1 MTLEVISEK
10 HNLRSQIR
18 TQKLLQ
24 KKIALVPTM
33 GNLHDGHLSLVNR
46 AKKFADFVVVSIFV
60 NPTQFI
66 EGEDFERYPR
76 TMEDDLS
83 KLKKM
88 GIDIVY
94 IPELEDIYPHYPDE
108 IVSVTLSG
116 VSNDLCGSIRPGH
129 FDGVAS
135 VVLRLFIL
143 VEPNFS
149 VFGNKDYQQKIVLEN
164 MISDLSMCIKII
176 DGEIIREPDGL
187 AMSSR
192 NQYLTKDARLEAAQI
207 FFVLNQ
213 ANEMLIKKNK
223 SIEYVED
230 YGKTE
235 LQKNN
240 FEVDYFSIRDKN
252 NLLEPREDN
261 DLIILTSVSIEGVRL
276 IDNIFVG

>member
-1 MTLEVISEK
+1 MEVISEK
-10 HNLRSQIR
+10 QNLRSQIR
-18 TQKLLQ
+18 SQKLLR

-33 GNLHDGHLSLVNR
+33 GNLHEGHLSLINR
-46 AKKFADFVVVSIFV
+46 AKKIADFVVVSIFV
-60 NPTQFI
+60 NPTQFL

-94 IPELEDIYPHYPDE
+94 TPELEDIYPHYPDE
-108 IVSVTLSG
+108 MVGVTLSG
-116 VSNDLCGSIRPGH
+116 ISNDLCGSIRPGH

-164 MISDLSMCIKII
+164 MVDDLSMPIKII

-192 NQYLTKDARLEAAQI
+192 NQYLTKDARLKAAHI
-207 FFVLNQ
+207 FLILKK
-213 ANEMLIKKNK
+213 ANEMLIKENK
-223 SIEYVED
+223 SIEYVEN

-235 LQKNN
+235 LEKNN
-240 FEVDYFSIRDKN
+240 FEVDYFSIRNKN
-252 NLLEPREDN
+252 NLLEPSEDA
-261 DLIILTSVSIEGVRL
+261 DLIILASVSIEGVRL